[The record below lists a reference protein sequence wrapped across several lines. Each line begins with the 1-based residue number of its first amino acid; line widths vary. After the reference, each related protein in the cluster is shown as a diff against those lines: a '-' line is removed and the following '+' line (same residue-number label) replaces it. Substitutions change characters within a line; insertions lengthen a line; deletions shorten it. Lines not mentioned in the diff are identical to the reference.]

1 MVYSEKQKGKNL
13 QTSTANL
20 TGMLPISHFHDL
32 VKFGE
37 KSFSKRHSIFNVR
50 KKIYRNE
57 NIFTTVCG
65 WFFFN

>member
-13 QTSTANL
+13 QTSTVNP
-20 TGMLPISHFHDL
+20 TGVLPISHFHDL

-50 KKIYRNE
+50 RKFIVMGT
-57 NIFTTVCG
+57 FSQQFVVG
-65 WFFFN
+65 FFF